1 MSERDSTHALPQ
13 GEGILRATDLVIGY
27 GGRGLLPPIS
37 FEVRRGS
44 FVAVIGRNGSGKS
57 TFFKTALGLQAP
69 VSGAIE
75 RIPPGLRCAYVPQTS
90 SIDPLLPLRGVDL
103 TAWGRL
109 SGWNFLRPFASG
121 EDRSAT
127 QNALASTQAIELGGR
142 RFREMSEG
150 QRQRILLSRILATR
164 AELVFL
170 DEPTAAM
177 DVVAEREMVEQLA
190 ALVKSHGLSVVI
202 VSHDLSV
209 AFERADTILF
219 LDGEGPEVIVGD
231 SKHVFS
237 HPTFVKRYGVKP
249 RLGHHIPGE
258 LCEHE
263 HL

>member
-1 MSERDSTHALPQ
+1 MSGQAPPM
-13 GEGILRATDLVIGY
+13 GESVLKVRDLVIGY
-27 GGRGLLPPIS
+27 GGRGILPPIS
-37 FEVRRGS
+37 FELKRGS

-57 TFFKTALGLQAP
+57 TFFKTALGLQQP
-69 VSGAIE
+69 VSGSIE
-75 RIPPGLRCAYVPQTS
+75 RNPAGLRCAYVPQTS
-90 SIDPLLPLRGVDL
+90 SIDPLLPLRGVEL
-103 TAWGRL
+103 ASWGRL
-109 SGWNFLRPFASG
+109 TGWNFLKPFASR

-127 QNALASTQAIELGGR
+127 RTALETTHAVDLSDR

-150 QRQRILLSRILATR
+150 QRQRILLARILATR

-209 AFERADTILF
+209 AFERADTVLF
-219 LDGEGPEVIVGD
+219 LDGEGSQVIVGD
-231 SKHVFS
+231 SAHVFS
-237 HPTFVKRYGVKP
+237 HPAFVTRYGVKP